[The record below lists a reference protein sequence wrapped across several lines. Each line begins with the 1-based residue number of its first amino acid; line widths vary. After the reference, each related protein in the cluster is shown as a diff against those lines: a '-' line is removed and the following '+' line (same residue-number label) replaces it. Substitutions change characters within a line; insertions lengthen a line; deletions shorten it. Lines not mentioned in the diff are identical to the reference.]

1 MSFGCVPRATQSRL
15 PLPARAQSCTPGP
28 SLCPVKVNTKTLLDF
43 GEEVFHLS
51 FGKAARKV
59 IQGNIPQA
67 SKRHQNLDADTQCV
81 NSEKNPQNHKAALY
95 LIFLDKVINI

>member
-1 MSFGCVPRATQSRL
+1 MPRATQSRL

-51 FGKAARKV
+51 FGKAALKV

-81 NSEKNPQNHKAALY
+81 NSEKKTPKPQGSTLSH
-95 LIFLDKVINI
+95 FLG